1 MAVSTLTSHSTF
13 DVVRGCNIWSSRR
26 SMVGRRLQL
35 IGQSCRWLRAT
46 QTAGVDSE
54 PDVGL
59 ELISTGSFLNVA
71 ACGSGRSVAVSPDGW
86 KLNAYRHARQ
96 PINE

>member
-1 MAVSTLTSHSTF
+1 MRQY
-13 DVVRGCNIWSSRR
+13 RGH
-26 SMVGRRLQL
+26 VRLQEHMEGGQIDDHEGL
-35 IGQSCRWLRAT
+35 LLGQSCRWLRAT

-54 PDVGL
+54 PAVGL

-86 KLNAYRHARQ
+86 KLNAYRRARQ